1 MMSFNT
7 SVTPF
12 NISTVSVFNVSTV
25 STGMNTVP
33 VTLNPSKMSSN
44 IFPMSPDI
52 STVTDTKTSQMM
64 HVSLKVVAVGI
75 FSAGAAPGIVGVATT
90 ASLVTFS
97 HVVGKFWWTSVQEFI
112 HQPVEQLAIGPVV
125 ELQPKS
131 VELQPKS
138 SIPLANRQTRP
149 RQEVALDSVL
159 GKQFPDVIIVVMD
172 VDKTGKE
179 PTQLE
184 EKFNASVKEPV
195 SLAEKVETRPKQV
208 RSARD
213 GVLGVITWCP
223 VPTAQFNFE
232 ENPNTRGQC
241 KKTPINDTG
250 NNAPVGQMHEMYILL
265 KTTAVF
271 VSNEVVPRLVIPI
284 RLILTVVKNT
294 NYVPQQ
300 VFNYGSEELPPYMLI
315 VVVVWLV
322 FRSFISKVNEGVLL
336 FISFINMFRGDKLT
350 WKMSRA
356 EKNAWYRTKAFKK
369 KARADA
375 MAECEKIAKERGEIV
390 NSLLSKFNEQRMH
403 TTDAGAADCG
413 ILTSKLAAV
422 NIESQSAEQKKVFR
436 ITDYDMFVDGSANQP
451 RNAALL
457 NQLAKFHQT
466 PADDVCNKMGREYV
480 KSFNVEFDEET
491 SGKNFMRDVHTS
503 KIARLVG
510 YTEANAWFKQL

>member
-44 IFPMSPDI
+44 IFPMSPEI
-52 STVTDTKTSQMM
+52 STVNTKTSQMM